1 MPPKPGHLVLDAS
14 VAINLLGTTRGVDI
28 LRVIH
33 SGCVMEAR
41 AAKEVTRHPRGISHP
56 KGAIGELLEAG
67 VLEVVTMDP
76 AADYPIFVQ
85 LAGAPAPD
93 GLDDGEAASL
103 TWAVRHS
110 GVLVVD
116 EAKARR
122 ISKRDFPKLE
132 TRSSIDLFREWGQ
145 GVTAAD
151 LSTALKDARANAR
164 MRVLHQDKAWFE
176 ANTKT

>member
-1 MPPKPGHLVLDAS
+1 MPLQPGHLVLDTS
-14 VAINLLGTTRGVDI
+14 VAINLLGTTRGADI
-28 LRVIH
+28 LRIIPT
-33 SGCVMEAR
+33 GCVMEAR
-41 AAKEVTRHPRGISHP
+41 AAKEVTRHPRGVSHP
-56 KGAIGELLEAG
+56 KGALGQLLDTV
-67 VLEVVTMDP
+67 VLDVVTMDP
-76 AADYPIFVQ
+76 ATDYPLFVQ
-85 LAGAPAPD
+85 LAGAPPPD

-103 TWAVRHS
+103 TWAVNHL

-132 TRSSIDLFREWGQ
+132 IRSSIDLFRDWARS
-145 GVTAAD
+145 VTAAE
-151 LSTALKDARANAR
+151 LSAALREARANAR